1 MIHYFKWKNFYSFKD
16 EGEIS
21 FEVGQNAPQTYAFA
35 HCGDTRLS
43 KIGAVFGPNA
53 SGKTNILQIMAFI
66 RHFIMNSFHNKSRG
80 FHGYSPYMRT
90 SKESWFEV
98 GFFINEIYYIY
109 SSSLNN
115 DVVLSEELRKKSPH
129 LITVFERDKQNF
141 KGINFGN
148 TDTIKL
154 FDQLVR
160 SNVSVISAFSQI
172 NHSEMQ
178 MIRDFWNYK
187 LIAPFLFPHNTKN
200 LMDLINRV
208 STEYLKDSDL
218 FSRMQDILNELD
230 LGNYKLDFK
239 QIYMTMP
246 QQPNVRKLHT
256 MPFFIRSNE
265 KINKNF
271 PIPLNEESS
280 GVINLFLKLYPILIA
295 IKQGCFIVIDEL
307 DRGIHSKAVLRI
319 LNLFKENNKGQ
330 ILFTSHATPLLMDLN
345 KYQVYL
351 TEKNKNNESEVF
363 RLDQVEGIR
372 TEDNLFK
379 KYLSGAYGGFPDI
392 DF

>member
-16 EGEIS
+16 KREVS

-35 HCGDTRLS
+35 HCNDTRLS
-43 KIGAVFGPNA
+43 KIGAIFGPNA
-53 SGKTNILQIMAFI
+53 SGKTNILQITDFI
-66 RHFIMNSFHNKSRG
+66 RHFIVNSFHNKNKE
-80 FHGYSPYMRT
+80 FHGYSPYMKT
-90 SKESWFEV
+90 NKESWFEV
-98 GFFINEIYYIY
+98 GFFINEVYYIY
-109 SSSLNN
+109 SASLQN
-115 DVVLSEELRKKSPH
+115 DIVLSEKLRKKSPH

-160 SNVSVISAFSQI
+160 SNVSTISAFSQI

-178 MIRDFWNYK
+178 MIRDFWNDRVK
-187 LIAPFLFPHNTKN
+187 TPFLYRHNEDI
-200 LMDLINRV
+200 MDSINRV
-208 STEYLKDSDL
+208 STEYQKDSDL
-218 FSRMQDILNELD
+218 CSRMQDILNELD
-230 LGNYKLDFK
+230 LGNYKLVFK
-239 QIYMTMP
+239 KGYMINP
-246 QQPNVRKLHT
+246 KQPNDRKPHT

-265 KINKNF
+265 KINKQF
-271 PIPLNEESS
+271 PIPLIGESS
-280 GVINLFLKLYPILIA
+280 GVINLFFKLYPILTA
-295 IKQGCFIVIDEL
+295 IKYGCFIAIDEL
-307 DRGIHSKAVLRI
+307 DRGIHPQAVLRI

-330 ILFTSHATPLLMDLN
+330 ILFTSHTAPLLMDLN